1 MPPSILLYGL
11 LYTSLSCVS
20 FDEGVF
26 CKYLLGQNVFIIQII
41 LLKNINQSICSKY
54 SMKNNATFYAVRRVK
69 LRLIWHFAVN
79 FSVGK

>member
-26 CKYLLGQNVFIIQII
+26 CKYLLGQNVFIMYSNNTSEKYKPKHMFKI
-41 LLKNINQSICSKY
+41 LYEK
-54 SMKNNATFYAVRRVK
+54 
-69 LRLIWHFAVN
+69 
-79 FSVGK
+79 